1 MNLRYL
7 GDALDHWKGSLFE
20 RLQRASLLRSL
31 AVDAMATDAE
41 DWQPADFAL
50 FADLLRVEGRQILRH
65 KHLLEIDRGGYFAE
79 ITHEGDLFLDP
90 DTGIATGKVGVDS
103 QYLFANEVHALLARQ
118 PGRVLAVYQ
127 HIRAQKTRDRLQ
139 RVISSLKL
147 PDQPFTCCSYES
159 GTVAMLFFSRDAGRV
174 DALYQHFL
182 VSLGRH
188 APGRI
193 YRWRHLQ
200 GDPS

>member
-20 RLQRASLLRSL
+20 RLQRATLLRSF

-50 FADLLRVEGRQILRH
+50 FANLLHIEERQILRH
-65 KHLLEIDRGGYFAE
+65 KHLLEIDRGGYFSE
-79 ITHEGDLFLDP
+79 IAHEGDLFLDP

-103 QYLFANEVHALLARQ
+103 QYLFANDVHSLLARQ
-118 PGRVLAVYQ
+118 AGRVLAVYQ

-139 RVISSLKL
+139 RVISGLKL

-159 GTVAMLFFSRDAGRV
+159 GTVAMLFFSRDDARV
-174 DALYQHFL
+174 GAIHQLFL
-182 VSLGRH
+182 EYLGRH

-200 GDPS
+200 SDPS

>member
-20 RLQRASLLRSL
+20 RLQRASLLRSF

-41 DWQPADFAL
+41 DWQPSDFAL
-50 FADLLRVEGRQILRH
+50 FANLLRVEERQILRH
-65 KHLLEIDRGGYFAE
+65 KDQLEIDRGGYFSE
-79 ITHEGDLFLDP
+79 ITHGGDLFLDP
-90 DTGIATGKVGVDS
+90 DTGLATGKVGVLS
-103 QYLFANEVHALLARQ
+103 QYLFANEVHGLLARQ
-118 PGRVLAVYQ
+118 PGCVLAVYQ

-159 GTVAMLFFSRDAGRV
+159 GTVAMLFFSRDAARV
-174 DALYQHFL
+174 EALHQHF
-182 VSLGRH
+182 VNWLGRH
-188 APGRI
+188 GPGRI
-193 YRWRHLQ
+193 SRSRHLQ